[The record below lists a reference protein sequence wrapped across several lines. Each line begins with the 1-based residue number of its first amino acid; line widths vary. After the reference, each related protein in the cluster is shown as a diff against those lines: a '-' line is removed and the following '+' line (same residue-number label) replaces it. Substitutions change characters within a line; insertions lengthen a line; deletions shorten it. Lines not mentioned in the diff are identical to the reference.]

1 MAEEKKTKM
10 NSVKK
15 IITAGILGIVAGA
28 IAGVLLTPKAG
39 KALRKDLKKVY
50 LKISQEV
57 VKDAK
62 KMKNLT
68 QEGYEELVDKISDV
82 YRKAKKVKDED
93 LEEIVKDLK
102 KRWSEIAKK
111 LKKE

>member
-1 MAEEKKTKM
+1 MTEEKKTKM
-10 NSVKK
+10 SSVKK
-15 IITAGILGIVAGA
+15 IITAGILGAAAGA
-28 IAGVLLTPKAG
+28 IAGVLLSPKSG
-39 KALRKDLKKVY
+39 KLIRKDLKKVY

-57 VKDAK
+57 VRDAK

-68 QEGYEELVDKISDV
+68 QDGYEELVDKISDV
-82 YRKAKKVKDED
+82 YKKAKKVKDED

-102 KRWSEIAKK
+102 KRWLEIVKK